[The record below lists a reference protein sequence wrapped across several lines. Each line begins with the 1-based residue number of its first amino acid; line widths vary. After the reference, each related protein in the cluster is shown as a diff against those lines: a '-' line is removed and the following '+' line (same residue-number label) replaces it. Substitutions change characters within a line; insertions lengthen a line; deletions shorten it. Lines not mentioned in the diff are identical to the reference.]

1 MKKLIKSDLESGER
15 ELNSANVALTK
26 SKKENKE
33 ISHKFEKQVKQ
44 MDLKVKDLENYK
56 LVEVSEER
64 EFRAKN
70 KKVEKKIKSLKVR
83 EANLELEKTKYTPQT
98 FSF

>member
-1 MKKLIKSDLESGER
+1 MLERSWKNSLKKLIKSDLESGER

-26 SKKENKE
+26 WKKKNKE

-44 MDLKVKDLENYK
+44 MDVKVKDLENYK

-70 KKVEKKIKSLKVR
+70 KKVENKV
-83 EANLELEKTKYTPQT
+83 
-98 FSF
+98 